1 MIRRLL
7 PVLLLLITSACSEQ
21 ETPGTP
27 PDKATVFSFIDGS
40 KKTLHDFTGQWLV
53 INFWS
58 VSCPPCFQEMPE
70 LARLYSNTDSDSFE
84 LIGVAMPYDRP
95 DMILETQQRKQL
107 PYPLA
112 IDIQGEINRA
122 FGIVQ
127 VVPTSFLLNP
137 DGDIVW
143 QHAGIVNYDA
153 LNKELMDQ
161 QSIYKERK

>member
-7 PVLLLLITSACSEQ
+7 PIILLLFSSACSEQ
-21 ETPGTP
+21 QTPNFKP
-27 PDKATVFSFIDGS
+27 EKATTFSFIDGS
-40 KKTLHDFTGQWLV
+40 KKKLRDFTGQWLV
-53 INFWS
+53 VNFWS

-70 LARLYSNTDSDSFE
+70 LARLYTRPDSDSFE

-112 IDIQGEINRA
+112 IDIKGEVNRA

-143 QHAGIVNYDA
+143 QHAGIVTYDA
-153 LNKELMDQ
+153 LKKELVDQ